1 MPPGML
7 EGLMLVVSDMEVARA
22 ELVEREVEI
31 SPVQHVED
39 GVWVEGRRV
48 ELLRFLPGSG
58 R

>member
-1 MPPGML
+1 ML